1 MKFLSASAV
10 VIGSAAAFIA
20 APAAWAQGGF
30 RTVEEEKPALEV
42 REAPGDEPE
51 LQIRPEPGDDALT
64 LPRGTRVP
72 LVLINSVSTK
82 HASPGDKV
90 YLKSVYPVIVDGRVM
105 VPPGTYVSGSITS
118 TKRPG
123 RVKGKGELFLRFE
136 QMILPNGVIRDLT
149 GRVGALDGRSPEG
162 FDKDEGKITSEG
174 NKGGDTRTVAET
186 TAAGAGIG
194 TLAGA
199 AAGRTGMGLGLGS
212 AAGAAAGLAS
222 VLLTRGPDAILEKGA
237 QLDMELDR
245 DLFFAAEELEFEDPL
260 RDATGT
266 GDVGSGPD
274 PNRNRVNRGSRF
286 PI

>member
-1 MKFLSASAV
+1 MRTLAALAV
-10 VIGSAAAFIA
+10 GCLMTAQGS
-20 APAAWAQGGF
+20 WAQGGF
-30 RTVEEEKPALEV
+30 RTVEEAPPEEKALQERPSADEDSGLQV
-42 REAPGDEPE
+42 REEPAE
-51 LQIRPEPGDDALT
+51 DSVT

-90 YLKSVYPVIVDGRVM
+90 YLKSVYPVIVGGRVM

-199 AAGRTGMGLGLGS
+199 AGGRTGMGLGIGS

-222 VLLTRGPDAILEKGA
+222 VLLSRGPDAILEKGS

-245 DLFFAAEELEFEDPL
+245 DLFFSQQELEFEDPL
-260 RDATGT
+260 RDTTGT
-266 GDVGSGPD
+266 GDAGGGPD

>member
-1 MKFLSASAV
+1 MKTLALFAV
-10 VIGSAAAFIA
+10 GCLFAAQGV
-20 APAAWAQGGF
+20 WAQGGF
-30 RTVEEEKPALEV
+30 RTVEEETVEKEPAAAQATEGPSSGLQL
-42 REAPGDEPE
+42 REEPSE
-51 LQIRPEPGDDALT
+51 DAVT

-90 YLKSVYPVIVDGRVM
+90 YLKSVYPVIVGGRVM

-123 RVKGKGELFLRFE
+123 RVKGKGELYLRFE

-162 FDKDEGKITSEG
+162 FDKDEGRISSEG

-199 AAGRTGMGLGLGS
+199 AGGRTGMGLGIGS

-222 VLLTRGPDAILEKGA
+222 VLLSRGPDAILEKGS

-245 DLFFAAEELEFEDPL
+245 DLFFAQEELEFEDPL
-260 RDATGT
+260 RDTTGT
-266 GDVGSGPD
+266 GDAGGGPD
-274 PNRNRVNRGSRF
+274 PNRNRINRGSRF

>member
-1 MKFLSASAV
+1 
-10 VIGSAAAFIA
+10 
-20 APAAWAQGGF
+20 
-30 RTVEEEKPALEV
+30 
-42 REAPGDEPE
+42 
-51 LQIRPEPGDDALT
+51 
-64 LPRGTRVP
+64 
-72 LVLINSVSTK
+72 
-82 HASPGDKV
+82 
-90 YLKSVYPVIVDGRVM
+90 
-105 VPPGTYVSGSITS
+105 VSGSITS

-199 AAGRTGMGLGLGS
+199 AGGRTGMGLGIGS

-222 VLLTRGPDAILEKGA
+222 VLLSRGPDAILEKGS

-245 DLFFAAEELEFEDPL
+245 DLFFSQQELEFEDPL
-260 RDATGT
+260 RDTTGT
-266 GDVGSGPD
+266 GDAGGGPD